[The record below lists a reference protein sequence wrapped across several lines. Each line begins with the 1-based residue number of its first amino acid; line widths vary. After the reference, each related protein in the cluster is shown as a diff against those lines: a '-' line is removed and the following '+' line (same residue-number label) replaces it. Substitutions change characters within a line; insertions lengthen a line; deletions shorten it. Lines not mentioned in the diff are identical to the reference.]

1 MYLNISVHKTYIE
14 EWLKP
19 ILQKIGKI
27 MSLKNIVNTFFNEFD
42 NSMEIFKRTSFI
54 YCEIEGEHILIKNFE
69 TNNLIYEITNIYHE
83 ILKDGMK
90 ISELNALT
98 IINKYFGEEN

>member
-1 MYLNISVHKTYIE
+1 MFVNISVHKSYIE

-19 ILQKIGKI
+19 ILQKIGEI
-27 MSLKNIVNTFFNEFD
+27 MSLKNIVNTFFNEFE
-42 NSMEIFKRTSFI
+42 NSIEIFKRTSFI

-83 ILKDGMK
+83 ILKDGIK
-90 ISELNALT
+90 ITESEALK
-98 IINKYFGEEN
+98 IITKIFGDL